1 MKCLS
6 VCQQFAELIVQG
18 KKTIELRKWN
28 TKFRWEFLV
37 HAPQKIRLD
46 ECKRLK
52 IQPEMTVGAIIGK
65 VELID
70 VREYENTAQI
80 KIDSKKHLASNDE
93 SGNKYG
99 FILQNPKQLRVP
111 IPCNGQLNFFE
122 FKPELTKINEI
133 KTELF
138 EEEHRYMWI
147 NHHWSST
154 RS

>member
-6 VCQQFAELIVQG
+6 VCQPFAKLIVQG

-28 TKFRWEFLV
+28 TKFRGEFLV

-46 ECKRLK
+46 DCKRLK
-52 IQPEMTVGAIIGK
+52 IKTKMTVGAIIGK

-70 VREYENTAQI
+70 VKEYENSTQI
-80 KIDSKKHLASNDE
+80 KIDLKKHLALNDISE
-93 SGNKYG
+93 NKYG
-99 FILQNPKQLRVP
+99 FILQNPKELKIP
-111 IPCNGQLNFFE
+111 IPCSGQLNFFE

-147 NHHWSST
+147 NHH
-154 RS
+154 

>member
-6 VCQQFAELIVQG
+6 VCQPFAELIVQG

-28 TKFRWEFLV
+28 TKFRGEFLV

-65 VELID
+65 VELIG

-147 NHHWSST
+147 NHH
-154 RS
+154 

>member
-6 VCQQFAELIVQG
+6 VCQPFAELIVQG

-28 TKFRWEFLV
+28 TKFRGEFLV

-70 VREYENTAQI
+70 VKEYENAVQI
-80 KIDSKKHLASNDE
+80 KIDSKKHLASNDG
-93 SGNKYG
+93 SSSKYG
-99 FILQNPKQLRVP
+99 FILQNPKQLRIP

-122 FKPELTKINEI
+122 FRPELTKINEI

-147 NHHWSST
+147 NHH
-154 RS
+154 

>member
-6 VCQQFAELIVQG
+6 VCQPFAELIVQG

-28 TKFRWEFLV
+28 TKFRGEFLV

-52 IQPEMTVGAIIGK
+52 IKPEMIVGAIIGK

-122 FKPELTKINEI
+122 FRSELTKINEI

-147 NHHWSST
+147 NHH
-154 RS
+154 

>member
-6 VCQQFAELIVQG
+6 VCQPFAELIVQG

-28 TKFRWEFLV
+28 TKFRGEFLV

-52 IQPEMTVGAIIGK
+52 IKPEMIVGAIIGK

-70 VREYENTAQI
+70 VKEYENAAQI
-80 KIDSKKHLASNDE
+80 KIDSNKHLASNDG
-93 SGNKYG
+93 SGSKYG
-99 FILQNPKQLRVP
+99 FILQNPKQLRIP

-122 FKPELTKINEI
+122 FRSELTKINEI

-147 NHHWSST
+147 NHH
-154 RS
+154 